1 MFVAAWSILGSGLSP
16 MVQPPIAPLRPPSV
30 PIIVH
35 DPYFSIWLPNEKLT
49 EADTQHW
56 TGAAHTIRVRA
67 EIDGKVF
74 RLIGQGNAP
83 AMGQESLRITPTRTI
98 STHKADG
105 VGIELQWI
113 TPSLPTNLTK
123 MSEPMT
129 YLLWRANATDGK
141 SHRVALEV
149 ESSGQI
155 CAGDGSD
162 LVVTDSEK
170 VGNHQVLSVGTKAQR
185 VLQRKGDGTTIDWG
199 RFYMAIPADALEFLR
214 ISHPGGAETSTAKD
228 TQLVLK
234 SRSFTCDKQGIESH
248 FAFLY
253 DDEYSIQY
261 FGQNLRPYWRKG
273 GKTAD
278 TLLKN
283 IDKSL
288 AADRNACANFDDDFV
303 ADLHAAGGEKFAA
316 IGALAFR
323 QGLGGCK
330 LAADPKG
337 QPLLFPKEN
346 TSNGCI
352 ATSDVIY
359 PMAPQTLL
367 FGSALTRAL
376 LTPIMAYAA
385 SGRWPFPFAPHDLGT
400 YPQAN
405 GQVYGG
411 GEKTE
416 ENQMPVEESAN
427 MLILVAALAEVEGN
441 GSYAETYWKELKT
454 WAEYLRSK
462 GLDPENQLCTD
473 DFLGHLAH
481 NVNLSAKAI
490 LGLKSFAKLCRMT
503 GRNDLA
509 AEYES
514 VSKEFAKEWVI
525 RSEDGGHSRLTFDR
539 AGTWS
544 QKYNLVWDRILSFDL
559 FPNSVRE
566 REMVFY
572 RTKLNPY
579 GLPLDSRGTGAKVD
593 WTLWTASLTQNREDF
608 DALVDG
614 VFRYVNESPQRV
626 AIGDWYNTA
635 TGAFNFMHTRPV
647 LGGAYLQLLYN
658 QAVWKKWSTQSKDRA
673 TNYAA
678 IPPRPV
684 LTTIV
689 PAADSQG
696 SVWQYRFTAP
706 PETWTSDVSTRDWQV
721 GQGGFG
727 TRGTPGAK
735 VGSVWDTSDIWLKRE
750 FELSSVPDNLKL
762 WLHHDDDVEV
772 YINGVLALQRSG
784 WTTDYEAMPI
794 SSAAHKALRKGK
806 NVLAVHCHQNAGGQY
821 IDAGLVR
828 EEPPK
833 RK

>member
-1 MFVAAWSILGSGLSP
+1 MANPPVANPKVAS
-16 MVQPPIAPLRPPSV
+16 LRPPSV

-35 DPYFSIWLPNEKLT
+35 DPYFSIWLPSEKLAD
-49 EADTQHW
+49 ADTQHW

-74 RLIGQGNAP
+74 RIMGKGTTP
-83 AMGQESLRITPTRTI
+83 AMGQESLRVTPTRTI
-98 STHKADG
+98 SMHQAEG

-113 TPSLPTNLTK
+113 TPTLPNNLTK
-123 MSEPMT
+123 MSEPVT
-129 YLLWRANATDGK
+129 YLAWKASAIDGK
-141 SHRVALEV
+141 SHKVALEV
-149 ESSGQI
+149 ESSAQI
-155 CAGDGSD
+155 CAADGSD
-162 LVVTDSEK
+162 LVLTQSAK
-170 VGNHQVLSVGTKAQR
+170 VGNHHVLSVGTKAQR
-185 VLQRKGDGTTIDWG
+185 VLQRKGDSTTIDWG
-199 RFYMAIPADALEFLR
+199 RFYVAIPTDAMDPVRSAPSGESR
-214 ISHPGGAETSTAKD
+214 ESQAKES
-228 TQLVLK
+228 QLLLK
-234 SRSFTCDKQGIESH
+234 SRAFTCDQKGVESH

-273 GKTAD
+273 GRTAE

-283 IDKSL
+283 LTKSL
-288 AADRNACANFDDDFV
+288 AADHIACSTFDDEFES
-303 ADLHAAGGEKFAA
+303 DLYEAGGAKFSA

-323 QGLGGCK
+323 QGIGGSK

-337 QPLLFPKEN
+337 QPLFFPKEN

-359 PMAPQTLL
+359 PMAPQALL

-427 MLILVAALAEVEGN
+427 MLILVAALAEMEGN

-490 LGLKSFAKLCRMT
+490 LGLKSFAKLCRST
-503 GRNDLA
+503 GRKSLA
-509 AEYES
+509 DEYDQ
-514 VSKEFAKEWVI
+514 VSREFAKEWVT
-525 RSEDGGHSRLTFDR
+525 RSNDGGYSRLTFDR
-539 AGTWS
+539 EGTWS
-544 QKYNLVWDRILSFDL
+544 QKYNLVWDRILGFDL
-559 FPNSVRE
+559 FPNIVRE
-566 REMVFY
+566 REMAHY
-572 RTKLNPY
+572 RRKLNPF

-635 TGAFNFMHTRPV
+635 TGAFNFMHSRPV

-658 QAVWKKWSTQSKDRA
+658 KQTWGKWSSRSKDKA
-673 TNYAA
+673 GTYAE
-678 IPPRPV
+678 IPARPV
-684 LTTIV
+684 LKTIV
-689 PAADSQG
+689 PAADTAG

-706 PETWTSDVSTRDWQV
+706 TENWTSDVSTRDWLV

-735 VGSVWDTSDIWLKRE
+735 LGTVWNGSDIWLKRE
-750 FELSSVPDNLKL
+750 FELTETSENLKL

-772 YINGVLALQRSG
+772 YINGVLAIKRSG
-784 WTTDYEAMPI
+784 WTTDYEAMDI
-794 SSAAHKALRKGK
+794 STEARKALRKGK
-806 NVLAVHCHQNAGGQY
+806 NVLAIHCHQNAGGQY

-828 EEPPK
+828 EEGPK

>member
-1 MFVAAWSILGSGLSP
+1 MFVAAWSILGSGL
-16 MVQPPIAPLRPPSV
+16 APLAKLPVAPIRPPSV
-30 PIIVH
+30 PMIVH
-35 DPYFSIWLPNEKLT
+35 DPYFSIWLPNENLAA
-49 EADTQHW
+49 ADTQHW

-67 EIDGKVF
+67 EIDGQVF
-74 RLIGQGNAP
+74 RLVGKGSVP
-83 AMGQESLRITPTRTI
+83 ALPQQSLRVTPTRTI
-98 STHKADG
+98 STHRGEG

-113 TPSLPTNLTK
+113 TTTLPYDLMK
-123 MSEPMT
+123 MSEPVT
-129 YLLWRANATDGK
+129 YLQWRASSTDGK
-141 SHRVALEV
+141 SHKVAIEV
-149 ESSGQI
+149 EGSALI
-155 CAGDGSD
+155 AAGSEDD
-162 LVVTDSEK
+162 LVGTSAQVIGRHE
-170 VGNHQVLSVGTKAQR
+170 VLSVGTKAQR

-199 RFYMAIPADALEFLR
+199 RFYMAMPKNEVGAL
-214 ISHPGGAETSTAKD
+214 SVSTPGSIESATAKE
-228 TQLVLK
+228 TRLLLK
-234 SRSFTCDKQGIESH
+234 SRETPCDSKGAEGH

-273 GKTAD
+273 GRTAES
-278 TLLKN
+278 LLKN
-283 IDKSL
+283 ITANL
-288 AADRNACANFDDDFV
+288 AKDRAACSAFDEEFEK
-303 ADLHAAGGEKFAA
+303 DLIEAGGDKFAA

-323 QGLGGCK
+323 QGLGGSK
-330 LAADPKG
+330 LVADPKG

-359 PMAPQTLL
+359 PMAPQALL

-427 MLILVAALAEVEGN
+427 MLILVAALAEMEGN

-490 LGLKSFAKLCRMT
+490 LGLKSFARLCRMT
-503 GRNDLA
+503 GRTNLA
-509 AEYES
+509 DEYDQ
-514 VSKEFAKEWVI
+514 VSREFAKEWVT
-525 RSEDGGHSRLTFDR
+525 RSNDGGYSRLTFDR
-539 AGTWS
+539 EGTWS

-559 FPNSVRE
+559 FPNFVRE
-566 REMVFY
+566 REMAQY
-572 RTKLNPY
+572 RRKLNPF

-635 TGAFNFMHTRPV
+635 TGAFNFMHSRPV

-658 QAVWKKWSTQSKDRA
+658 KEVWGKWSSRSKDQA
-673 TNYAA
+673 GEYAE

-684 LTTIV
+684 LKTVV
-689 PAADSQG
+689 PAADTVTSE
-696 SVWQYRFTAP
+696 WEYRFDNP
-706 PETWTSDVSTRDWQV
+706 SKDWTLGGPSSGWMK
-721 GQGGFG
+721 GKGGFG
-727 TRGTPGAK
+727 VAGTPGAK
-735 VGSVWDTSDIWLKRE
+735 VGTRWNGADIWLRKE
-750 FELSSVPDNLKL
+750 FSLSSVPSGLRL
-762 WLHHDDDVEV
+762 WIHHDDDVEV
-772 YINGVLALQRSG
+772 YINGVLALKRTG
-784 WTTDYEAMPI
+784 WTTDYEAMSI
-794 SSAAHKALRKGK
+794 SAESLKGLKAGT
-806 NVLAVHCHQNAGGQY
+806 NVIAIHCHQNAGGQY
-821 IDAGLVR
+821 IDAGFVV
-828 EEPPK
+828 EERAGK
-833 RK
+833 K